1 MDRNKKGSCCQGRG
15 SYHSLIP
22 NAAKAWDLT
31 VEKCKA
37 SKPQRILVR

>member
-1 MDRNKKGSCCQGRG
+1 MDCDKKGSWCKGRG
-15 SYHSLIP
+15 SYHALIP

-31 VEKCKA
+31 VDRCEA